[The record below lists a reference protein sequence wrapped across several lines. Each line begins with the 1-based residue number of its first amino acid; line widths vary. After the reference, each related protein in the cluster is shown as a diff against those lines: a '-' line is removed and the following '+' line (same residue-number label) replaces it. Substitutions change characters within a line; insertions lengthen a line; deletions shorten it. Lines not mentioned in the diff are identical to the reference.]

1 MNETDITVYTKPAC
15 VQCNATK
22 RHLDKAGVEYLTVD
36 ISQDADAFDYV
47 TRDLGHRAAPVVVA
61 NIRGVKIDWSGFNPD
76 MLNEA
81 IASVTDKRY
90 GKNA

>member
-1 MNETDITVYTKPAC
+1 MSTPDITVYTKPAC

-22 RHLDKAGVEYLTVD
+22 RHLDKAEVAYNLID
-36 ISQDADAFDYV
+36 ISQDVEAFDYV
-47 TRDLGHRAAPVVVA
+47 TQELGHKAAPVVVA
-61 NIRGVKIDWSGFNPD
+61 NVRGVQLDWSGFNPD

>member
-1 MNETDITVYTKPAC
+1 MLAPDITVYTKPAC

-22 RHLDKAGVEYLTVD
+22 RHLDKAEVAYNLVD
-36 ISQDADAFDYV
+36 ISQDAEAFERV
-47 TRDLGHRAAPVVVA
+47 KELGHMTAPVVVA
-61 NIRGVKIDWSGFNPD
+61 NIRGVLTDWSGFNPD